1 MSGEECVTLYKQ
13 KFGLNP
19 EWLIRCPG
27 RVNLIGEHIDYSN
40 YPVLPMAI
48 EDSTWVAAGIA
59 TANNNQTK
67 EIRLENANSRY
78 NPFTLEIGN
87 SFSNSSANGKSPQW
101 YHYFF
106 AGWRGA
112 LERLY
117 GNENLEQAKGMFILI
132 GSKIPPSA
140 GLSSSSALVCAA
152 ALATLCVQT
161 GQAFGN
167 ISKKDLAEFATKA
180 ERFVGME
187 GGGMDQACECL
198 AERGSALLID
208 FAPLRFRPV
217 TLPSNA
223 LFAVIHS
230 GKECNKGADSQYN
243 QRVVECRLAA
253 QMIAKKAGLDLSEEF
268 REKFRSIF
276 SIRTLRDIAELVDR
290 VERPGEML
298 ELVQHLKSKNP
309 EGIFTRKEICEFL
322 GCSDEDLAKYSL
334 NSNTQDMQIF
344 SLGKRAEHVYSE
356 AARVLEFER
365 ICKSQDKDA
374 LEKLAEL
381 MNASHKSCANL
392 FECSCPE
399 LDATVQKC
407 LNSGCLAARL
417 TGAGWGGCVVALVD
431 KANKKA
437 VEESGLNVIF
447 WSEPC
452 EGIEAFSFEEFTKK

>member
-1 MSGEECVTLYKQ
+1 MSIHILFPLLLILHCINAEITMNEWPGAGK
-13 KFGLNP
+13 KMARGGLV
-19 EWLIRCPG
+19 ESEG
-27 RVNLIGEHIDYSN
+27 
-40 YPVLPMAI
+40 
-48 EDSTWVAAGIA
+48 VAAGIA

-117 GNENLEQAKGMFILI
+117 GNVNENKVLEQAKGMFILVA
-132 GSKIPPSA
+132 S
-140 GLSSSSALVCAA
+140 
-152 ALATLCVQT
+152 
-161 GQAFGN
+161 
-167 ISKKDLAEFATKA
+167 
-180 ERFVGME
+180 
-187 GGGMDQACECL
+187 L

-253 QMIAKKAGLDLSEEF
+253 QMIAKSAGLDKFEEF

-290 VERPGEML
+290 VERPGEMM
-298 ELVQHLKSKNP
+298 EYVQHLKSKNP

-356 AARVLEFER
+356 AERVLEFER
-365 ICKSQDKDA
+365 ICKSQEKDA
-374 LEKLAEL
+374 LKRLAGE
-381 MNASHKSCANL
+381 
-392 FECSCPE
+392 
-399 LDATVQKC
+399 
-407 LNSGCLAARL
+407 
-417 TGAGWGGCVVALVD
+417 
-431 KANKKA
+431 
-437 VEESGLNVIF
+437 
-447 WSEPC
+447 
-452 EGIEAFSFEEFTKK
+452 

>member
-1 MSGEECVTLYKQ
+1 
-13 KFGLNP
+13 
-19 EWLIRCPG
+19 
-27 RVNLIGEHIDYSN
+27 
-40 YPVLPMAI
+40 
-48 EDSTWVAAGIA
+48 
-59 TANNNQTK
+59 
-67 EIRLENANSRY
+67 
-78 NPFTLEIGN
+78 
-87 SFSNSSANGKSPQW
+87 
-101 YHYFF
+101 
-106 AGWRGA
+106 
-112 LERLY
+112 
-117 GNENLEQAKGMFILI
+117 
-132 GSKIPPSA
+132 
-140 GLSSSSALVCAA
+140 
-152 ALATLCVQT
+152 
-161 GQAFGN
+161 
-167 ISKKDLAEFATKA
+167 
-180 ERFVGME
+180 ME

-198 AERGSALLID
+198 AQRGSALLID

-217 TLPSNA
+217 NLPSNA

-253 QMIAKKAGLDLSEEF
+253 QMIAKSAGLDKFEEF

-276 SIRTLRDIAELVDR
+276 SIRTLRDIAELVER
-290 VERPGEML
+290 VERPGEMM

-309 EGIFTRKEICEFL
+309 EGIFTREEICEFL

-334 NSNTQDMQIF
+334 NSNTQDMQTF

-392 FECSCPE
+392 FACSCPE

-407 LNSGCLAARL
+407 LDSGCLAARL

-452 EGIEAFSFEEFTKK
+452 EGIEAFSFEEFTKNKNL